1 MEASQ
6 YRNIHECA
14 HIQIYVQICA
24 CVFKE
29 GTISHLCRE
38 GKVGAWT
45 RQLHSGL
52 LFCSNTTS
60 KTIAVGV
67 GDE

>member
-38 GKVGAWT
+38 GREISIFT
-45 RQLHSGL
+45 EI
-52 LFCSNTTS
+52 LFDRTDPILEQ
-60 KTIAVGV
+60 KA
-67 GDE
+67 